1 MNFVIIS
8 GLSGAGKSQAK
19 KTFEDFG
26 YYCVDNLPPSLI
38 PNFIELISQSTEN
51 ISNVALVIDI
61 RGGKFFN
68 DLQYQLNLLKE
79 KSYDYKIFYFE
90 ADDQVLL
97 KRFKESRRSHP
108 LDLTGRIEDALA
120 EEKTILSALK
130 ENADYVIN
138 TSYTTLGE
146 LKKQILKYLDNE
158 EQHLQMS
165 LTFMSFGFK
174 KGIPMDADF
183 VFDVRFLPNPYY
195 VESLRHLTGNQSEVS
210 DYVMKFEESQ
220 IFLDKIKDMLNY
232 AIPQFTN
239 DGRSQLIVA
248 VGCTGGQHRSVSFVN
263 ALTKHYDAVGYVTTS
278 VHRDAKKVGAD
289 S

>member
-8 GLSGAGKSQAK
+8 GQSGAGKSQAK
-19 KTFEDFG
+19 KTFEDIG

-38 PNFIELISQSTEN
+38 PNFIELIGQSTEN
-51 ISNVALVIDI
+51 ISNIALVIDI

-68 DLQYQLNLLKE
+68 DLQNQLKHLKDIGYAYE
-79 KSYDYKIFYFE
+79 IFYFE
-90 ADDQVLL
+90 ADDAVLL

-120 EEKTILSALK
+120 EERRILSVLK
-130 ENADYVIN
+130 EQADFVIN
-138 TSYTTLGE
+138 TSYTTHAE
-146 LKKQILKYLDNE
+146 LKKQILKHLDDE

-174 KGIPMDADF
+174 KGIPLDADF

-220 IFLDKIKDMLNY
+220 IFLSKIREMLDY

-239 DGRSQLIVA
+239 DGRSQLVVA
-248 VGCTGGQHRSVSFVN
+248 IGCTGGQHRSVSFVN
-263 ALTKHYDAVGYVTTS
+263 ALTKYYDKIGHVATA
-278 VHRDAKKVGAD
+278 VHRDAKKVGGDA
-289 S
+289 

>member
-120 EEKTILSALK
+120 EEKNILSALK

-239 DGRSQLIVA
+239 DGRSQLIIA

-263 ALTKHYDAVGYVTTS
+263 ALAKHYDAQGYMTTP
-278 VHRDAKKVGAD
+278 VHRDAKKVGTD
-289 S
+289 I

>member
-8 GLSGAGKSQAK
+8 GQSGAGKSQAK
-19 KTFEDFG
+19 KTFEDIG

-38 PNFIELISQSTEN
+38 PNFLELISQSTEN
-51 ISNVALVIDI
+51 ISNIALVIDI

-68 DLQYQLNLLKE
+68 DLQNQLKMLAE
-79 KSYDYKIFYFE
+79 SGYSFKIFFFE
-90 ADDQVLL
+90 ADDSVLI

-120 EEKTILSALK
+120 EEKRILSVLK
-130 ENADYVIN
+130 ENADSVIN
-138 TSYTTLGE
+138 TSYTNHAE
-146 LKKQILKYLDNE
+146 LKKQILKHLSDE
-158 EQHLQMS
+158 EQQLQMS

-174 KGIPMDADF
+174 KGIPTDSDF

-210 DYVMKFEESQ
+210 EYVMKFEESQ
-220 IFLDKIKDMLNY
+220 LFLQKMIDMLDY

-239 DGRSQLIVA
+239 DGRSQLIIS

-263 ALTKHYDAVGYVTTS
+263 ALKNYYENKGFMATS
-278 VHRDAKKVGAD
+278 VHRDAKKVGHEL
-289 S
+289 